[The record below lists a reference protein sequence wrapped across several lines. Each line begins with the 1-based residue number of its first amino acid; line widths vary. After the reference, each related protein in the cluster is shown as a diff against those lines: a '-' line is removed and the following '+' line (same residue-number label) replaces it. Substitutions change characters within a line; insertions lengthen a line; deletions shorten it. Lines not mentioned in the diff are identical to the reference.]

1 MLDRRS
7 QLAEHLKLGRF
18 GAGKTPRVTLSEVR
32 GRAIVQAAGWPDSFE
47 NVSKRLAEAAGGT
60 PPETFGIASI
70 ADTVTVLWAGAERL
84 WFTADDYGLIARFD
98 GCVNDEEAMLLELTD
113 SRTIFRI
120 KGEAAR
126 QVLAKGV
133 AVDLHTSVFPVQAI
147 AHTKVEHAG
156 VLLHR
161 VGPEAFE
168 LYVPRSY
175 AANIWQWLTEC
186 SAEFGYEVEG

>member
-7 QLAEHLKLGRF
+7 QLAEHLKPGRF
-18 GAGKTPRVTLSEVR
+18 GAGETPRVMLSEVR
-32 GRAIVQAAGWPDSFE
+32 GRAIVQAVGWPDTFE

-60 PPETFGIASI
+60 PPETFGIASV

-98 GCVNDEEAMLLELTD
+98 GCVSDEEAMLLELTD

-147 AHTKVEHAG
+147 AHTMVEHAG

-175 AANIWQWLTEC
+175 AANLWQWLTEC

>member
-7 QLAEHLKLGRF
+7 QLAEHLKLGCF
-18 GAGKTPRVTLSEVR
+18 GAGKTPRVMLSEVR
-32 GRAIVQAAGWPDSFE
+32 GRAIVQVAGWPDSFE

-60 PPETFGIASI
+60 PPETFGVASI

-133 AVDLHTSVFPVQAI
+133 AVDLHTSVSRCKRLPTQRSNMPVCCSI
-147 AHTKVEHAG
+147 ASDRKPSNFMYRAVMRRT
-156 VLLHR
+156 
-161 VGPEAFE
+161 
-168 LYVPRSY
+168 
-175 AANIWQWLTEC
+175 
-186 SAEFGYEVEG
+186 FGNG